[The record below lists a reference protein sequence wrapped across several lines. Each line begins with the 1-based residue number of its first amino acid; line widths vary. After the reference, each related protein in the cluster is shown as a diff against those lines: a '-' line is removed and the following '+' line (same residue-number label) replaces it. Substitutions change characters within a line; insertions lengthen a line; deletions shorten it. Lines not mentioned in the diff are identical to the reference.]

1 MEKKKWYQSKII
13 LLSLSTALVV
23 GGNLLTGF
31 LTGQGVTPE
40 QLNAIAAAEPEVAEA
55 VQRVQAGDSILQVI
69 AGLFPVIVLIL
80 RVWFTNTAI
89 ATK

>member
-1 MEKKKWYQSKII
+1 MESKKWYQSKII

-55 VQRVQAGDSILQVI
+55 VQRVQAGENILQII
-69 AGLFPVIVLIL
+69 AGLFPIAIMVLRL
-80 RVWFTNTAI
+80 WFTNTTI

>member
-1 MEKKKWYQSKII
+1 MESKKWYQSKII
-13 LLSLSTALVV
+13 LLSLSTVLVV

-69 AGLFPVIVLIL
+69 AGLFPVAIMIL
-80 RVWFTNTAI
+80 RLWFTNTTI